1 MVLST
6 LVFAAAALADVSLE
20 TQELALA
27 MLHYAPENEYA
38 VKLGQYSTCPG
49 SDAIMNIHTMA
60 QMKVTFQDSCSEV
73 AQEITARAEG
83 MDGWVDPHNR
93 GTYTFLSNNNNLITT
108 KRLTGNRLFIDK
120 QTFSL
125 QPTGTNSTGC
135 VAYMCSES
143 QGTSA
148 DSGGTDMCDMFDLFC
163 NSGTTNPDNGVSCK
177 PVKYN
182 LKYTIN
188 SEECG
193 RYVFENEYAA
203 HQCQNAETTCLK
215 NPSFMNEEHVK
226 AVANLEQPP
235 KLEIPYK
242 LLQYSTCPGAP
253 DAFANIHTMAQMS
266 VTFKNNC
273 ADVAAEIKARAN
285 GDVAMNGEAW
295 VDPHNRGTYWVV
307 SSTDS
312 MITTERRTGNR
323 LFVDKQTFALTTT
336 AEGGCNAQM
345 CSESQGTSANS
356 GGTDLCDMWDLY
368 CNSDAVNPD
377 NGVHCEP
384 VKFNLTYTINSEEC
398 GRYVF
403 ENEYAAHTCQNK
415 ETTCLKNPSSMQ
427 ASSSLA
433 RILKA
438 IGQ

>member
-1 MVLST
+1 M
-6 LVFAAAALADVSLE
+6 
-20 TQELALA
+20 
-27 MLHYAPENEYA
+27 
-38 VKLGQYSTCPG
+38 
-49 SDAIMNIHTMA
+49 
-60 QMKVTFQDSCSEV
+60 
-73 AQEITARAEG
+73 
-83 MDGWVDPHNR
+83 
-93 GTYTFLSNNNNLITT
+93 
-108 KRLTGNRLFIDK
+108 
-120 QTFSL
+120 
-125 QPTGTNSTGC
+125 
-135 VAYMCSES
+135 
-143 QGTSA
+143 
-148 DSGGTDMCDMFDLFC
+148 
-163 NSGTTNPDNGVSCK
+163 
-177 PVKYN
+177 
-182 LKYTIN
+182 
-188 SEECG
+188 
-193 RYVFENEYAA
+193 
-203 HQCQNAETTCLK
+203 
-215 NPSFMNEEHVK
+215 
-226 AVANLEQPP
+226 
-235 KLEIPYK
+235 
-242 LLQYSTCPGAP
+242 CPGAP

-384 VKFNLTYTINSEEC
+384 VKFNLKYTINSEEC

-403 ENEYAAHTCQNK
+403 ENEYAAHQCQNA
-415 ETTCLKNPSSMQ
+415 ETTCLKNPSFMNEEHVKAVANLEQPPKLEIPYKLLQYSTCPGAPDAFANIHTMAQ
-427 ASSSLA
+427 MSVTFKNNCADVAAEIKARANGDVAMNGEAWVDPHTRGTYWVVSS
-433 RILKA
+433 
-438 IGQ
+438 